1 MNAENTLLIVAFSLG
16 SLKLVD
22 YYKHILDTKDVSDVS
37 INYTI
42 LGLVSSIIWLY
53 LTIKSK
59 TTSNV
64 IAGMITITIAME
76 LYVLYIL
83 LEREIKFNS
92 LETKKINGEEEE
104 NEIN

>member
-1 MNAENTLLIVAFSLG
+1 MNAENTLLIVSFSLG

-42 LGLVSSIIWLY
+42 LGLISSIIWLY
-53 LTIKSK
+53 VIIKSK
-59 TTSNV
+59 TTTNV

-92 LETKKINGEEEE
+92 LETKKINDEEE
-104 NEIN
+104 NQIN